1 MIENKYQFI
10 AYNGYRITHLQSDSE
25 NFTKNPFDNKVIIVD
40 EAHNLVSRIVNK
52 INKKDSLSYKIYD
65 YLIIAIFN

>member
-10 AYNGYRITHLQSDSE
+10 AYNGYRMSHLSID

-40 EAHNLVSRIVNK
+40 ITHNLVSRIVNK
-52 INKKDSLSYKIYD
+52 IKH
-65 YLIIAIFN
+65 